1 MAPSGA
7 EWRSALAWSGH
18 TRDVGEIVR
27 TNNVAAISAV
37 EGLLSAAGIPCFV
50 ADRDMSVIDG
60 LISAIQMRV
69 LVSDERE
76 QEARELLADSDL
88 AEWLR

>member
-1 MAPSGA
+1 
-7 EWRSALAWSGH
+7 
-18 TRDVGEIVR
+18 VGEIVR
-27 TNNVAAISAV
+27 TNNIAAISAV
-37 EGLLSAAGIPCFV
+37 EGLLSAARIPCFV

-60 LISAIQMRV
+60 MISAIQMRV

-76 QEARELLADSDL
+76 QEARELLANSEL

>member
-1 MAPSGA
+1 M
-7 EWRSALAWSGH
+7 
-18 TRDVGEIVR
+18 GEIVR
-27 TNNVAAISAV
+27 TNDVAAISAV
-37 EGLLSAAGIPCFV
+37 EGLLNAAEIPCFV

-60 LISAIQMRV
+60 LINAIQMRV

>member
-1 MAPSGA
+1 V
-7 EWRSALAWSGH
+7 R
-18 TRDVGEIVR
+18 EIVR
-27 TNNVAAISAV
+27 TNDVAVISAV
-37 EGLLSAAGIPCFV
+37 EGLLDAAGIPCFV

-60 LISAIQMRV
+60 LINAIQMRV
-69 LVSDERE
+69 LVADERE

>member
-1 MAPSGA
+1 M
-7 EWRSALAWSGH
+7 
-18 TRDVGEIVR
+18 GELVR

-60 LISAIQMRV
+60 LINAIQMRV
-69 LVSDERE
+69 LVSDDRD